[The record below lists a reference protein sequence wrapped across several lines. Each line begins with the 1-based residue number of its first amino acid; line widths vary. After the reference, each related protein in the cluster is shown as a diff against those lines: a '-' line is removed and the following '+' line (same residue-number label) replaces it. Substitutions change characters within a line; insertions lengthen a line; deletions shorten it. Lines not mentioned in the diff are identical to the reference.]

1 MNHWLLKS
9 EPDTFGVQHLQKAPR
24 QRSMWDGVRNFQARN
39 YLRQMKVGDLG
50 FFYHSSC
57 PQPGIA
63 GIVKITREAFPD
75 PSAFDPKHTYY
86 DEDSDPA
93 KPKWYAV
100 EVQLEKVLDRV
111 IGLDELRAHADG
123 ELKDMI
129 ILRRGN
135 RLSVTP
141 VTAREWR
148 FINSMM

>member
-1 MNHWLLKS
+1 MSYWLLKS
-9 EPDTFGVQHLQKAPR
+9 EPETFGIQHLKKAPR
-24 QRSMWDGVRNFQARN
+24 QRSAWDGVRNFQARN
-39 YLRQMKVGDLG
+39 YLREMQAGDLG

-75 PSAFDPKHTYY
+75 PSAFDPKHAYY
-86 DEDSDPA
+86 DPDSDPQ

-100 EVQLEKVLDRV
+100 EVQLEKSLDRV
-111 IGLDELRAHADG
+111 VGLDELRAHADA

-141 VTAREWR
+141 VTTREWR